1 MHYFRN
7 YSFAHFEAN
16 FPEKPCSRIGQILHF
31 KMVVWA
37 LWVRCGVLGNLSG
50 SPRET
55 QRFYGLWRHATRGAG
70 PMSQWSCGKSVHP
83 EPPSIILGSLL
94 ILGGVW
100 TPPYRERS

>member
-37 LWVRCGVLGNLSG
+37 LWVRCGVFG
-50 SPRET
+50 E
-55 QRFYGLWRHATRGAG
+55 
-70 PMSQWSCGKSVHP
+70 SQWVSEGNSTVLWLMAACDA
-83 EPPSIILGSLL
+83 
-94 ILGGVW
+94 
-100 TPPYRERS
+100 RSRPHK